1 MGIITN
7 MERRRPEIIF
17 STLTGIVML
26 IFMTASLTDREL
38 FRFHLNLG
46 GFSFGLGVTSMEL
59 LIPLAAVI
67 TDLGMYHALRIS
79 LPVSKEQIIL
89 HLFLPFAVTLT
100 IGFTL
105 RDIGGGLTG
114 WGLLFLTGG
123 LLYLVLRF
131 EYTACDPG
139 SIRRPVSIIILDG
152 LCYAVFL
159 LFCIALRAIISSHP
173 FITMGAIFV
182 LCTVVSLKIYSFHI
196 INGNIPALAAVTG
209 AVILFSEA
217 GLHFWPVNIV
227 SYGSLMFI
235 WYYTFTSLVIGMDRD
250 EPFGSIFKRVL
261 PATLPALGV
270 LGYAMFLM

>member
-1 MGIITN
+1 

-38 FRFHLNLG
+38 FRFHYSLF

-79 LPVSKEQIIL
+79 LPVPREQIIL

-114 WGLLFLTGG
+114 WGLLFLTGA

-173 FITMGAIFV
+173 VITMGAIFV
-182 LCTVVSLKIYSFHI
+182 LCMAVSLKIYSFHV
-196 INGNIPALAAVTG
+196 INGNIPVLASVTG
-209 AVILFSEA
+209 AVILFAEA

-250 EPFGSIFKRVL
+250 EPLGSIFKRVL
-261 PATLPALGV
+261 PAAVPALGV
-270 LGYAMFLM
+270 MLYAMFLM

>member
-1 MGIITN
+1 

-26 IFMTASLTDREL
+26 IFMIASLTDREL
-38 FRFHLNLG
+38 FRFHLRLG

-79 LPVSKEQIIL
+79 LPVSRDQIIL

-159 LFCIALRAIISSHP
+159 LFCIALRAIISGHP
-173 FITMGAIFV
+173 IITMGAIFV
-182 LCTVVSLKIYSFHI
+182 LCMVVSLKIYSFHI
-196 INGNIPALAAVTG
+196 INGSIPALALITG
-209 AVILFSEA
+209 VVILFAEI
-217 GLHFWPVNIV
+217 GLHFWPVDIV

-235 WYYTFTSLVIGMDRD
+235 WYYAFVNMIIGTDHF
-250 EPFGSIFKRVL
+250 EPFRIIVRRIL
-261 PATLPALGV
+261 PVVIPALFV
-270 LGYAMFLM
+270 AGYAIKNF